1 MTKAIVKS
9 KLKASEKKAKIKQVK
24 EAKAHKGQV
33 LNLWDEEEM
42 KWAIRQWAKQQK
54 PNYKGKVYSM
64 RGLADATETLNY
76 STLRKRLTG
85 EVKGFKHA
93 SGGKG
98 NPRVLSQ
105 KTEGEL
111 LCYIIV

>member
-54 PNYKGKVYSM
+54 PNY
-64 RGLADATETLNY
+64 
-76 STLRKRLTG
+76 
-85 EVKGFKHA
+85 
-93 SGGKG
+93 
-98 NPRVLSQ
+98 
-105 KTEGEL
+105 
-111 LCYIIV
+111 